1 MAEYPPA
8 IRLPAKQLTEKREHP
23 FLVLRGTSNT
33 FSAAT
38 DIGSGCAIYDCR
50 ALIPSAPQRMF
61 ETYL

>member
-1 MAEYPPA
+1 LAEYPPA

-33 FSAAT
+33 FSPAT
-38 DIGSGCAIYDCR
+38 NIGLGCAIYDCR
-50 ALIPSAPQRMF
+50 ARLPSATQRMF